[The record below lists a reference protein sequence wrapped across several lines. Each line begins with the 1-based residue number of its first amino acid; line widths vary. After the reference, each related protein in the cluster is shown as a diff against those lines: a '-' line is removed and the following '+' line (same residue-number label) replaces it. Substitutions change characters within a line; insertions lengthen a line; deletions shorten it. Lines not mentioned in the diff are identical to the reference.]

1 MPSSVLRMLSKGV
14 MDKIYKMIAL
24 AALGSIDGAQ
34 ARPAE
39 GSPVRRR
46 HQEVRASS
54 HGARGEGTDA

>member
-1 MPSSVLRMLSKGV
+1 MLSKGV

-24 AALGSIDGAQ
+24 AAVGSIDGAQ